1 MVKPSMRET
10 RCALRGC
17 SAPSQ
22 RSRATCASRSVVKVP
37 PSTVPDAVGS
47 PTSQGVPHAKPTSL
61 CRGRHF
67 DHRTLRDAQV
77 VLGLSATACPGCQA
91 RAVLTPKVIAAD
103 FPAAFDHTP
112 GLARGSLRPHPQQ
125 SGLLW
130 CATTTRRLVSGAR
143 GAAAAPGRGRP
154 GGVRGRPPTL
164 VLGPRPTGQVA
175 YDRAELRTSLGYT
188 ES

>member
-47 PTSQGVPHAKPTSL
+47 PTSQGVPHAEPTSL

-103 FPAAFDHTP
+103 FPAAFDHTSRSRSRLSSASPSTEWASLVCDHHKTTGQRCAWGCRGSRARPSRWRAGSASHAGTRPQAHGSSGLRPRGTSHEP
-112 GLARGSLRPHPQQ
+112 GLH
-125 SGLLW
+125 
-130 CATTTRRLVSGAR
+130 
-143 GAAAAPGRGRP
+143 
-154 GGVRGRPPTL
+154 
-164 VLGPRPTGQVA
+164 
-175 YDRAELRTSLGYT
+175 
-188 ES
+188 

>member
-1 MVKPSMRET
+1 MRET

-91 RAVLTPKVIAAD
+91 RAVLTPKVIAAE
-103 FPAAFDHTP
+103 FPAAFDHTSRSRSRLSSASP
-112 GLARGSLRPHPQQ
+112 STEWASLVCDHHKTTGQR
-125 SGLLW
+125 
-130 CATTTRRLVSGAR
+130 CAW
-143 GAAAAPGRGRP
+143 AAAAPGRGRP